1 MKFHLFEDIFDIVLF
16 YFSLYFWDICEY
28 WVLSVAKP
36 GELNADICVMRHHL
50 MIFVTRGSQIFF
62 RYLLKQK
69 WREYYS
75 GAKPGELHAD
85 VEEDSREAGV
95 KCEQIIIIIIINL
108 VIMIIKIII
117 VIIII
122 VIIIIMIIMII
133 TIMVISSK
141 SPITPSSKV
150 SASSRILTANMLRV
164 TSDKRMR
171 VMHEK
176 GGEVILV
183 INTIVIIIKMNR

>member
-1 MKFHLFEDIFDIVLF
+1 
-16 YFSLYFWDICEY
+16 
-28 WVLSVAKP
+28 
-36 GELNADICVMRHHL
+36 
-50 MIFVTRGSQIFF
+50 
-62 RYLLKQK
+62 
-69 WREYYS
+69 
-75 GAKPGELHAD
+75 
-85 VEEDSREAGV
+85 
-95 KCEQIIIIIIINL
+95 
-108 VIMIIKIII
+108 MIIKIII

-133 TIMVISSK
+133 TIMVIISISSK

-176 GGEVILV
+176 GGEVIIV
-183 INTIVIIIKMNR
+183 INTIVIVKMNGYSCSLTVSLS